1 MAQRS
6 NCAYNTPEHTSE
18 VLTLRPTEIVH
29 TGRWSAAED
38 GRLRDAV
45 VRHGTRWTAVA
56 GEVGTRNGE
65 QCAKRWNDNLNPA
78 LDHSTW
84 SADEDRNLLSIVA
97 IHGHNWKLIA
107 EKFLQRRAPLSI
119 KNRYALLMRRQ
130 KRQAPRHQ
138 HHRPSTA
145 ESRNHQLTLIRT
157 PPSEDIHLPCSF
169 DIVAVNPKSDSSSP
183 FPDQDRGST
192 VPGSFTHLGADS
204 ATLSSGVGTNSGAM
218 QDNRTT
224 SNQFILPAT
233 MSNIRQISGD
243 SQPQGEDL
251 TTHTGWDGHALCDGI
266 DLGSLFGG
274 ADLSSYPEEA
284 ASKLFNTGGTRSGS
298 SDDDPKGVE
307 FSVTCSRSKLKAM
320 VCHVFEGAMSETAGL
335 SDEEPVTVT
344 LRLRR

>member
-1 MAQRS
+1 
-6 NCAYNTPEHTSE
+6 
-18 VLTLRPTEIVH
+18 
-29 TGRWSAAED
+29 
-38 GRLRDAV
+38 
-45 VRHGTRWTAVA
+45 
-56 GEVGTRNGE
+56 
-65 QCAKRWNDNLNPA
+65 
-78 LDHSTW
+78 
-84 SADEDRNLLSIVA
+84 
-97 IHGHNWKLIA
+97 
-107 EKFLQRRAPLSI
+107 
-119 KNRYALLMRRQ
+119 
-130 KRQAPRHQ
+130 
-138 HHRPSTA
+138 
-145 ESRNHQLTLIRT
+145 
-157 PPSEDIHLPCSF
+157 
-169 DIVAVNPKSDSSSP
+169 
-183 FPDQDRGST
+183 
-192 VPGSFTHLGADS
+192 
-204 ATLSSGVGTNSGAM
+204 M

-251 TTHTGWDGHALCDGI
+251 ATHTGWDGHALCDGI